1 MFDEMSVSGW
11 AQQNLGTP
19 PLNAPVATGLA

>member
-1 MFDEMSVSGW
+1 MLLNFFW

-19 PLNAPVATGLA
+19 PLNAPMAAGLA